1 MRRRVKTFRRT
12 ERATTTMVK
21 ILQGYKVKVEQSK
34 QDPTV
39 KFTVV
44 SDSHDN
50 NLELTIYT
58 IRGELYFLYFL
69 NNQFFEISESDL
81 LDCVEDILSGN
92 YNIDNRKTM
101 RIIAKTNNTIPE
113 RVESDSDW
121 KEMYKKLP
129 RSFNK

>member
-1 MRRRVKTFRRT
+1 
-12 ERATTTMVK
+12 MVK

-81 LDCVEDILSGN
+81 LDCVEDILLGN
-92 YNIDNRKTM
+92 YTVDDRKTK
-101 RIIAKTNNTIPE
+101 RITTKTNNTIPE
-113 RVESDSDW
+113 RVEDDSEW
-121 KEMYKKLP
+121 KELYCNLPLPFKK
-129 RSFNK
+129 

>member
-1 MRRRVKTFRRT
+1 
-12 ERATTTMVK
+12 MVK